1 MDGCSEYLSAAAA
14 QNAMQKNVRDRVKKE
29 TADRKRAIL
38 YLISGYLKEQNLS
51 ASSECLE
58 AEAQLSND
66 FEVCDNI
73 DLDTILQEYQSYYY
87 AKFNKHA
94 KILRKSNTQTRVVH
108 IAKETKK
115 KTGSV
120 SGKVTREQ
128 KIIRS
133 TAAYSTSVDTT
144 KFDGYSSEWR
154 DVAEI
159 ILKEVV
165 PGTMGVTWKD
175 CVGLRVCVD
184 LLKEAVVYPLLR
196 PELFTGLVTAWKGIL
211 LYGPPGTGKTLLSKA
226 VACETK
232 TMFFNVTS
240 SGFVHKYRGD
250 SEKMLRVLFEVAR
263 LHSPST
269 IFIDEIDALAN
280 CSSDIQHDA
289 SRRFKAELLIQLDG
303 ILRDDDKIFVLAT
316 TNRPWDLDAALL
328 RRFEKRILVD
338 LPNEES
344 RSEILRHYFSGSGYK
359 FNDVEFDEMAKNCV
373 DFSGSDIKNLCRE
386 ACMAKLRQGIR
397 KVENKLVR
405 IEDLHLNPPCFEDVL
420 VAVKKIR
427 PVTNLRIQ
435 EKYLKWRD
443 EFGCC

>member
-120 SGKVTREQ
+120 SGKVTREVAEPAFEFEI
-128 KIIRS
+128 KKLLGRGDEVS
-133 TAAYSTSVDTT
+133 AAYSTSVDTT

-165 PGTMGVTWKD
+165 PDTMGVTWKD

-196 PELFTGLVTAWKGIL
+196 PELFTGLVTAWKGVL
-211 LYGPPGTGKTLLSKA
+211 LYGPPGTGGA
-226 VACETK
+226 VA
-232 TMFFNVTS
+232 FALD
-240 SGFVHKYRGD
+240 H
-250 SEKMLRVLFEVAR
+250 
-263 LHSPST
+263 
-269 IFIDEIDALAN
+269 FIDEIDALAN

-405 IEDLHLNPPCFEDVL
+405 IEDLHLNPPCLEDVL